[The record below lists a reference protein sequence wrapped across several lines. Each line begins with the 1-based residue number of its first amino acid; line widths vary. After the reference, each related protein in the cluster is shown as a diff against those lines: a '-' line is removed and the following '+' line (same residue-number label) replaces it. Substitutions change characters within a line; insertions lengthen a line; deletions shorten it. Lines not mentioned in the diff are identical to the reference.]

1 MPISFYTLVDASAN
15 DAAQGKVG
23 GLSCF
28 ALSTPGDEP
37 PAGESYLVAEIELEL
52 LALDEAGGEAPPLVP
67 DEVIC
72 PIEISLIAEDSAH
85 TDDSCSGDIV
95 IVATGFSVL
104 PNEDVFLADIDVELV
119 AGSPAPFEN
128 SIFHIE
134 RAPMMGGAIGIFV
147 EEITDEVLL
156 AMVGDSLPISMVR
169 DIIGASGSLVSS
181 ADAVRQLTS
190 SVGFTDTMFAIERM
204 LVEEFITLSSSA
216 ADQGVGLLSI
226 MERLVLSGVATS
238 AADAVTQVTEALALN
253 AVLELVNRERVVD
266 TVSFDAE
273 VASAF
278 TAAESLVETLLLDAI
293 PVGQG
298 RAAVLLVDNVA
309 VSGEPVSQAT
319 AISQLRDSASFALT
333 LALDDGVYMAT
344 VVNAKTKG
352 TTEYRNYPFNSFA
365 LLGDRYFGM
374 SPDGIR
380 LLEGDDDD
388 GDPILWRARLARTNL
403 GTMNLKRM
411 RPAYLGYSGTGE
423 LYLKVIVQNDTT
435 NQLEAHAYRLHAQ
448 PAGSAREARVS
459 IGQGLLSA
467 YWGFELESID
477 GGTFDFD
484 KLSLDPIVI
493 GKIMKG
499 QGGGTR

>member
-1 MPISFYTLVDASAN
+1 MPISFYPLTDASAN
-15 DAAQGKVG
+15 DAGQGTIG
-23 GLSCF
+23 MICF
-28 ALSTPGDEP
+28 GLSTPSSV
-37 PAGESYLVAEIELEL
+37 PAVGESYGSLLIDFTL
-52 LALDEAGGEAPPLVP
+52 LAIDEAGGSAPPIVP
-67 DEVIC
+67 DEVACFIDF
-72 PIEISLIAEDSAH
+72 ELVAEDSAYT
-85 TDDSCSGDIV
+85 TDTGSGDV
-95 IVATGFSVL
+95 GFTAHGFALL
-104 PNEDVFLADIDVELV
+104 PNEDVGMGDINIELI
-119 AGSPAPFEN
+119 AGSPTPFED
-128 SIFHIE
+128 SIFHVE
-134 RAPMMGGAIGIFV
+134 QLSVLGGAIGIFV
-147 EEITDEVLL
+147 EEVTDEVLL
-156 AMVGDSLPISMVR
+156 AMAGDSLPISVLR
-169 DIIGASGSLVSS
+169 DMLAASASVLS
-181 ADAVRQLTS
+181 ASDATRQLIS

-204 LVEEFITLSSSA
+204 LVEESITLNA
-216 ADQGVGLLSI
+216 TTTAQGVGLLSI
-226 MERLVLSGVATS
+226 MERLVLAGTATS
-238 AADAVTQVTEALALN
+238 AADALSQVTEAIALN

-266 TVSFDAE
+266 TVAFDTQ

-278 TAAESLVETLLLDAI
+278 TAAEALVDTLLLDAL

-298 RAAVLLVDNVA
+298 RAAVLVVDNVA
-309 VSGEPVSQAT
+309 LSGEPVSQAT
-319 AISQLRDSASFALT
+319 AISQLRDAASFALT
-333 LALDDGVYMAT
+333 IALDDGVYMAT
-344 VVNAKTKG
+344 VVNATTKG

-388 GDPILWRARLARTNL
+388 GDPIIWRARLARTNL
-403 GTMNLKRM
+403 GTLNLKRM

-448 PAGSAREARVS
+448 PASSAREARVS

-477 GGTFDFD
+477 GGKFDFD

-499 QGGGTR
+499 QGGGER